1 MYTVRFLFD
10 ISIILLNKHFMNKN
24 MLLRLIWDQSLLK
37 WYQIFL
43 NSIKIK
49 QLFEIRVSSIEQ
61 ETMLKDWI
69 NNW

>member
-1 MYTVRFLFD
+1 MCTVPFPFD

-61 ETMLKDWI
+61 ETMLNKKI
-69 NNW
+69 E